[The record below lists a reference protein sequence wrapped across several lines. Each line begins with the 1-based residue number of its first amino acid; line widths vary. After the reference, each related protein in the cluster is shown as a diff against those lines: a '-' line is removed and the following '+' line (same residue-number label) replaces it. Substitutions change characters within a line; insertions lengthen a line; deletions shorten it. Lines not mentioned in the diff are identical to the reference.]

1 MFRNRYFS
9 LLISSL
15 LLFSNSISVS
25 SANEPTQITGCVNKK
40 TNVLRITDKCKK
52 REFKIS
58 WNSIGPKGDKGD
70 KGETGTPG
78 EITRIVG
85 GGQGPTGPTGATGP
99 AGPTGATGPSN
110 AYLDFGTS
118 TALLNGLGASRCHT
132 SDFQL
137 PAGKYFVIANAN
149 ATVTYLHGLASQFN
163 IYIKI
168 GDESSERTSGS
179 WITVGST
186 GSETA
191 IWAFSA
197 VPSDSNVEI
206 WCDSSNSLEVLG
218 ISVVAIKVG
227 DITSLS

>member
-1 MFRNRYFS
+1 M
-9 LLISSL
+9 
-15 LLFSNSISVS
+15 
-25 SANEPTQITGCVNKK
+25 
-40 TNVLRITDKCKK
+40 
-52 REFKIS
+52 
-58 WNSIGPKGDKGD
+58 GPN
-70 KGETGTPG
+70 
-78 EITRIVG
+78 I
-85 GGQGPTGPTGATGP
+85 
-99 AGPTGATGPSN
+99 
-110 AYLDFGTS
+110 
-118 TALLNGLGASRCHT
+118 CHT

-149 ATVTYLHGLASQFN
+149 AIVPPFPGFASQFN

-179 WITVGST
+179 WITTTAS

-197 VPSDSNVEI
+197 VPSDSYVEI
-206 WCDSSNSLEVLG
+206 WCDSSANLEVLG